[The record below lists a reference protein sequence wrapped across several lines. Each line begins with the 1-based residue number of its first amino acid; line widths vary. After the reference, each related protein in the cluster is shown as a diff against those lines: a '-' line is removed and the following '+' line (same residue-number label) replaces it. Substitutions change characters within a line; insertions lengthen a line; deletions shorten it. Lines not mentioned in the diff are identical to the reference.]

1 MDEQPPPDLDK
12 VVAAWMEFEKGTA
25 MPGRVLADLKKAG
38 LREILDAAVAAR
50 DGGEAAPRS

>member
-1 MDEQPPPDLDK
+1 MDERPPPDLDK

-50 DGGEAAPRS
+50 DEAAPEPQG